1 MKRLLSAL
9 ALLASPAAASDYCH
23 ELWYT
28 RNAIMHQ
35 AGYCF
40 GSVLGQAVFGTGPCI
55 GKSVTLSPEDNQTV
69 ARLRAA
75 EKELSCRVNTKQPHL
90 ELDDLFVRRQL
101 WDVPI
106 PDEAESACIGWMGPE
121 VILHAGQGADT
132 PVVGSILPGQTVSYG
147 HWPGAGWTYVTVS
160 PGQGDW
166 RTISGGWMNYE
177 RIGEVPCQQ
186 YAG

>member
-1 MKRLLSAL
+1 
-9 ALLASPAAASDYCH
+9 
-23 ELWYT
+23 
-28 RNAIMHQ
+28 
-35 AGYCF
+35 
-40 GSVLGQAVFGTGPCI
+40 
-55 GKSVTLSPEDNQTV
+55 
-69 ARLRAA
+69 
-75 EKELSCRVNTKQPHL
+75 
-90 ELDDLFVRRQL
+90 
-101 WDVPI
+101 
-106 PDEAESACIGWMGPE
+106 MGPE